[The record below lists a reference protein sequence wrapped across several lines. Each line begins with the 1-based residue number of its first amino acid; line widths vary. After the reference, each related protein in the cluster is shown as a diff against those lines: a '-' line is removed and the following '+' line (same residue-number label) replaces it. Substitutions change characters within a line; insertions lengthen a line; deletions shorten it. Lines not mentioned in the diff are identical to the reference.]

1 MAFILYGF
9 IFVVIFFILFM
20 VFRKRR
26 LANDS
31 EDDDLG
37 YLERLSDEEFDK
49 IFDEIFLVPEENN

>member
-1 MAFILYGF
+1 
-9 IFVVIFFILFM
+9 M